1 VNYVTYRINYITLSD
16 LSRGNFVKQNLTY
29 NLKPMIMKRS
39 LLFIV
44 TTVTLLLSLPQVN
57 FGQAPN
63 LGTSA
68 DFALFTTVGAV
79 TNAGTEY
86 LTQVTGN
93 VGSNS
98 GPISGF
104 GNVDGQLHPGD
115 GQSAQAAADLL
126 IAYGELAA
134 AIPTFFPA
142 PLLGN
147 GAILPPGVYAIGEP
161 ATLNLDLTLD
171 AQGDP
176 NAVWI
181 FQIQGTFG
189 ANANS
194 KVI

>member
-1 VNYVTYRINYITLSD
+1 
-16 LSRGNFVKQNLTY
+16 
-29 NLKPMIMKRS
+29 MKRS

-44 TTVTLLLSLPQVN
+44 TTVTLLFSLPQVN

-115 GQSAQAAADLL
+115 GQSALAAADLL
-126 IAYGELAA
+126 LAYGELAA
-134 AIPTFFPA
+134 AIPLFFRHLCLATEPFSLRECM
-142 PLLGN
+142 LL
-147 GAILPPGVYAIGEP
+147 VSRQH
-161 ATLNLDLTLD
+161 LT
-171 AQGDP
+171 
-176 NAVWI
+176 
-181 FQIQGTFG
+181 
-189 ANANS
+189 
-194 KVI
+194 